1 MPAGFATRDKLQ
13 RNNAPAVISS
23 KLIRECVHIPG
34 VPASDDKGGRGGKL
48 YLDRAEK
55 QNQRYLRSLAQ
66 NLELHNITCLLLSHQ
81 FIAKIDNL
89 VGLPSLTK
97 LHLDNNFITK
107 IENLSHLSKLE
118 WLDLSFN
125 KIKVIEGLEN
135 LTELQDLSLYNN
147 KITTVEGLDN
157 LKKLTCLSLGDN
169 LIDQLDTTAR
179 YLHGLPSIRMLTLSG
194 NAICASKPYKSR
206 IISFVGDK
214 IRYLD
219 SRLVLP
225 RDIAAAKEEQSE
237 HLVAIR
243 EEDEKVA
250 EMHKHN
256 AELEKEQAMYVRWN
270 CPPPTQLL
278 SILDGDGIA
287 PPTPTTSPL
296 MQVNSSVG
304 LSFSSALAGSV
315 GLPSTTSMIP
325 TGTAET
331 TVAMLPVVRD
341 MIQHDVLKD
350 RLKEVVDKY
359 TDDMSQRAQELAT
372 YMEKT
377 HHQRTD
383 DAAGLEATIEYHKS
397 RCDDSCKE
405 LISNY
410 ERLVKSVIPPG
421 LRVQPDADT
430 YDETAMLE
438 LRTSLGVLKEELLE
452 IEADQFDAF
461 EAVLSVLDDNLSSG
475 RNTVTETLSS
485 RFDEMRQLEKQY
497 ADDLKNRLLS
507 YFDDKNR
514 QDGEITYHRGGIPD
528 GIARLLDNKDEC
540 IKVVGEVSE
549 FRTRKLDELE
559 ELHKRVED
567 QRSKAALESAQK
579 AEFTRNRNRVFE
591 IHAYCDRQ
599 EQRLNAWENAFD
611 GI

>member
-34 VPASDDKGGRGGKL
+34 VPAADDKGGRGGKL

-97 LHLDNNFITK
+97 LHLDNNNITK
-107 IENLSHLSKLE
+107 IENLAHLTKLE

-125 KIKVIEGLEN
+125 KIKSIEGLET
-135 LTELQDLSLYNN
+135 LTNLQDLSLYNN
-147 KITTVEGLDN
+147 KISTVEGLDD

-169 LIDQLDTTAR
+169 LIDQLDPTAR
-179 YLHGLPSIRMLTLSG
+179 YLHGLPSVRMLTLSG
-194 NAICASKPYKSR
+194 NPICASKPYKTR
-206 IISFVGDK
+206 IIAFVGDK

-225 RDIAAAKEEQSE
+225 KDIAAAKEEQSE

-243 EEDEKVA
+243 EEDDKVA
-250 EMHKHN
+250 EMHKLY
-256 AELEKEQAMYVRWN
+256 AEEEKEQGQYVKWN
-270 CPPPTQLL
+270 CPPPSQLL
-278 SILDGDGIA
+278 PMLDGAGISQ
-287 PPTPTTSPL
+287 PTPPGSPL
-296 MQVNSSVG
+296 NQAPSSTL
-304 LSFSSALAGSV
+304 LSFSGALAGSV
-315 GLPSTTSMIP
+315 GLPTTMSMVP
-325 TGTAET
+325 SGTAET
-331 TVAMLPVVRD
+331 TIHMLPIVRD

-359 TDDMSQRAQELAT
+359 ADDMTQRAQDMAV
-372 YMEKT
+372 YMEKVFN
-377 HHQRTD
+377 QRSD
-383 DAAGLEATIEYHKS
+383 DTSGFQATLKCHKNQ
-397 RCDDSCKE
+397 CDSDCKK
-405 LISNY
+405 LIRDY
-410 ERLVKSVIPPG
+410 ENAVKSVIPSG
-421 LRVQPDADT
+421 LRVQPDMDT

-452 IEADQFDAF
+452 KEADQFDAF

-475 RNTVTETLSS
+475 RNTVTEALSS

-497 ADDLKNRLLS
+497 ADDLKNRLLT
-507 YFDDKNR
+507 YFDDKTR
-514 QDGEITYHRGGIPD
+514 QDGEMTYHRGGIPD
-528 GIARLLDNKDEC
+528 GIARLLENKDEC

-567 QRSKAALESAQK
+567 QRSKTTLETAQK
-579 AEFTRNRNRVFE
+579 EEYARNRARAFE
-591 IHAYCDRQ
+591 IHAYCERQ
-599 EQRLNAWENAFD
+599 EQKLNSWENAFD